1 MELLVTYFLWFMF
14 YSFLGWVWETILC
27 SLTEGHFV
35 YRGFLNGPYCPIYGF
50 GALFDIAILHWI
62 SNPLIL
68 FLSGALLASVLE
80 YVTSYLME
88 YYFHARWWD
97 YSEKRFNLNGRI
109 CLEGALVFGLFAVV
123 LLKGIQPRVALAIDQ
138 LVPAVSYA
146 MASILAVGFVY
157 DVTYTLIKVH
167 KLGAKLAELHVELKT
182 QLDSKLQQVRLE
194 LDARQQQLRLDLDAR
209 QQQLR
214 LDLNAQEQR
223 MLAAFP
229 HIKTTLPSLKLNG
242 KERHSFF
249 KLWRPQR
256 ILLSELIEKQRTR
269 FKH

>member
-50 GALFDIAILHWI
+50 GALIDIALLHWFD
-62 SNPLIL
+62 NPFLL
-68 FLSGALLASVLE
+68 FLMGALLASVLE
-80 YVTSYLME
+80 YLTSYVME

-109 CLEGALVFGLFAVV
+109 CLEGALVFGLFAVI
-123 LLKGIQPRVALAIDQ
+123 LLKGIQPRLAFAVGQLTPVLSVAVAF
-138 LVPAVSYA
+138 
-146 MASILAVGFVY
+146 ILAAGILY
-157 DVTYTLIKVH
+157 DTTYTLIRVH
-167 KLGAKLAELHVELKT
+167 KLGAKLAELHVELKA
-182 QLDSKLQQVRLE
+182 QLDSKLQQV
-194 LDARQQQLRLDLDAR
+194 RLDLDAR

-242 KERHSFF
+242 KERHSLF

-256 ILLSELIEKQRTR
+256 VLLSDLIEKQRAR